1 MKTKPDKTI
10 HEINQELKVKAK
22 KSALKYSEIEKIRT
36 NNGAVWMQSP
46 DGKTRIHT
54 KRVNEFLKEGFK
66 LV

>member
-10 HEINQELKVKAK
+10 HEINQELKAKAK
-22 KSALKYSEIEKIRT
+22 KSALKYIEIEKIRT
-36 NNGAVWMQSP
+36 MSGAVWMQSP

-66 LV
+66 LI

>member
-10 HEINQELKVKAK
+10 KEQEQELKVKAK

-36 NNGAVWMQSP
+36 INGAVWMQSP

-54 KRVNEFLKEGFK
+54 KRVNKFLKEGFK

>member
-36 NNGAVWMQSP
+36 MNGAIWMQSP

-54 KRVNEFLKEGFK
+54 KRVNKFLKEGFK